1 MICDLFYNLPT
12 FCWKSWLKFYMLVLH
27 LFLDSIVLLRAC
39 TMRIL
44 FFLKRLHILPIKFC
58 IEFKIALLT
67 HKCLHGNAPAYLR
80 KLICP
85 RFAPTRYCLRV
96 NNDKWLLQTMPHP
109 SLVKSKSMFSFAASK
124 IWYSL
129 PLSLRETSSV
139 SLFKA
144 HLKSYYLNIA
154 FEDVA
159 NIVVIYC
166 QCWTT
171 ELCFLS

>member
-1 MICDLFYNLPT
+1 MLTKVLYAGVT
-12 FCWKSWLKFYMLVLH
+12 FIFGLH
-27 LFLDSIVLLRAC
+27 SILLRAC

-44 FFLKRLHILPIKFC
+44 PFLKRLHILPIKFC

-96 NNDKWLLQTMPHP
+96 NNDEWLLQTMPHP
-109 SLVKSKSMFSFAASK
+109 SLVKSKSMFSFAAPK
-124 IWYSL
+124 IGYSL

-144 HLKSYYLNIA
+144 HLKSYCFNIA

-159 NIVVIYC
+159 NI
-166 QCWTT
+166 
-171 ELCFLS
+171 E